1 MDHITEL
8 TLSKIAAVSRF
19 ETLRDEAE
27 DEAAGP
33 TAGVKPGYEFPVIP
47 SSPKNVQAASRDALV
62 AIDALLATVRDDE
75 GVAALRC
82 ERDNVA
88 AYIDGDDLT

>member
-19 ETLRDEAE
+19 ETLRDGAE
-27 DEAAGP
+27 GP
-33 TAGVKPGYEFPVIP
+33 TLNVTQGQDFPLLLASYP
-47 SSPKNVQAASRDALV
+47 EEVQAAGRDALA
-62 AIDALLATVRDDE
+62 AIDALLATVRDIE
-75 GVAALRC
+75 GVADLKR

-88 AYIDGDDLT
+88 AYIDGEDLA